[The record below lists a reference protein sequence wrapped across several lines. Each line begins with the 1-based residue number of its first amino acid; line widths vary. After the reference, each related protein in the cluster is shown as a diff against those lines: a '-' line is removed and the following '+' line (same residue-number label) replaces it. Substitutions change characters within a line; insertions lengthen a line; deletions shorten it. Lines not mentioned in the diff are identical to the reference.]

1 MLRAHVRQ
9 HGGEGLAVRL
19 VEQGGERVAHSV
31 ADPEASDA
39 EGDTHHVARRLDVPA
54 NTPPKAGE

>member
-1 MLRAHVRQ
+1 VRQ

-19 VEQGGERVAHSV
+19 VEQGGERVAHGV

-39 EGDTHHVARRLDVPA
+39 EGDTRHVARRLDVPA
-54 NTPPKAGE
+54 TPQKAGE